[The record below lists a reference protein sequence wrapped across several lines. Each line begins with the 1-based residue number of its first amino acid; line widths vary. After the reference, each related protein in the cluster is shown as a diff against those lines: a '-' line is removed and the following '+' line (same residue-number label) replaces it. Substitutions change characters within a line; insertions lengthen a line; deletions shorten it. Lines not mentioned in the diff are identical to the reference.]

1 VIYNSLNTNN
11 NKFNYNFINTL
22 NYKYLIDKGLHLAG
36 SKLNYNIRN
45 SSIVYAKRQNLLLL
59 DLIKNSIQFKKILKL
74 IEIISFKRGVIY
86 FIQNNTIFKFNS
98 LLVKNPGVHLLKR
111 NTDSKYLESVF
122 LFNKWTPGFLT
133 NNFVFFNQLKK
144 KLSFPRLPH
153 LGIIGDHNM
162 NLYILKEFIKLN
174 IPTASCIDVNSQ
186 NTELSLYN
194 LTFNGKSQ
202 DALILFF

>member
-1 VIYNSLNTNN
+1 MSYKTLNSNN

-22 NYKYLIDKGLHLAG
+22 NYKYLIDQGLHLAG
-36 SKLNYNIRN
+36 SKLNYNILN
-45 SSIVYAKRQNLLLL
+45 SSIIYAKRQNFLIL
-59 DLIKNSIQFKKILKL
+59 DLIKNSIQFKKVLKI
-74 IEIISFKRGVIY
+74 IEVISFKRGVVY
-86 FIQNNTIFKFNS
+86 FIQNNIIFKFNS

-133 NNFVFFNQLKK
+133 NNNVFFNQLKK
-144 KLSFPRLPH
+144 TLLFPRLPH
-153 LGIIGDHNM
+153 FGIIGDHNT

-174 IPTASCIDVNSQ
+174 IPTSSCIDINSRI
-186 NTELSLYN
+186 TELSLYN

-202 DALILFF
+202 EALI